1 MKKVLLFLSALA
13 LWSCNSSKTPD
24 IEKIDFSE
32 EQVAEYWQTGK
43 TLPAGVA
50 IQYQPELIN
59 MPQDKGYNVLIDV
72 SHQCSFASLWGLG
85 GRLHELG
92 YRSITNQASVNTV
105 LDPEG
110 FCRIRIPYDT
120 ENKIYPFA
128 WYPNFNYNV
137 IITEQTDLN
146 AQHYT
151 DKEIKAM
158 VDFVKDGG
166 ALVIGAVPVGDQ
178 EKLDAWTLNQL
189 VGEFGAKLT
198 TESDKYRGMDYA
210 VVNVNDDIVFEM
222 ELIKQVEIN
231 IDYILYLIVQMH
243 GDHAKDKEIRLSIQ
257 KAINSS
263 PDLRNKKDLIED
275 FIDQLTPEKDVN
287 DDWHKFVKQQE
298 KEQLDKIIS
307 EENLKPKETYEF
319 VSQSFKNG
327 EIEETGTAITRILPP
342 IPLFSKNK
350 ENDRGKKKKSVIAK
364 LKAFFEKFF
373 DVSGG
378 TFKAE

>member
-189 VGEFGAKLT
+189 VGEQLPDNLQRIDGLLQGFGRETVHQVSVGKDSGPRKVAQRTCGL
-198 TESDKYRGMDYA
+198 MDRYSL
-210 VVNVNDDIVFEM
+210 V
-222 ELIKQVEIN
+222 
-231 IDYILYLIVQMH
+231 H
-243 GDHAKDKEIRLSIQ
+243 
-257 KAINSS
+257 
-263 PDLRNKKDLIED
+263 
-275 FIDQLTPEKDVN
+275 
-287 DDWHKFVKQQE
+287 
-298 KEQLDKIIS
+298 
-307 EENLKPKETYEF
+307 
-319 VSQSFKNG
+319 
-327 EIEETGTAITRILPP
+327 
-342 IPLFSKNK
+342 
-350 ENDRGKKKKSVIAK
+350 
-364 LKAFFEKFF
+364 
-373 DVSGG
+373 
-378 TFKAE
+378 